1 MTRFLSILALVALP
15 TVSYAH
21 GDGSADGNAHDMM
34 SGDHMM
40 MDDEDMGDH
49 EHMGDDEDMPAHD
62 NHMMSDDAHA
72 DGQMPMT
79 SSAQMPGMQSG
90 DTGAI
95 TEPGQSAFAAI
106 QEIVAYL
113 LADPDTDWNRVNI
126 EGLRQHLID
135 MNNVTLRAK
144 VKESDIEGGARFE
157 ATSDDP
163 EVTASIR
170 AMVPAHVA
178 TMNGVE
184 GWKMSAE
191 EIPGG
196 SALTVTGADAQK
208 IRALGFIGILTV
220 GAHHQPHH
228 LAMAKGEMMMG
239 H

>member
-21 GDGSADGNAHDMM
+21 GDGSADGDTHDMM

-40 MDDEDMGDH
+40 MDDAEMGDH
-49 EHMGDDEDMPAHD
+49 AHMGADEDMPAHD
-62 NHMMSDDAHA
+62 DHMMPDEAHA

-79 SSAQMPGMQSG
+79 APEQMPGMQAA
-90 DTGAI
+90 GAI

-106 QEIVAYL
+106 QEIVAHL
-113 LADPDTDWNRVNI
+113 LADPDTDWNRVDI
-126 EGLRQHLID
+126 EALRQHLID
-135 MNNVTLRAK
+135 MNNVTLHAK
-144 VKESDIEGGARFE
+144 VSESDIEGGARFE

-163 EVTASIR
+163 AVTASIR

-178 TMNGVE
+178 TMNGVR
-184 GWKMSAE
+184 GWEMRAE

-228 LAMAKGEMMMG
+228 LAMAKGEMTQG

>member
-1 MTRFLSILALVALP
+1 MKRHLAIAALVAAPVLVP
-15 TVSYAH
+15 AISHAQSM
-21 GDGSADGNAHDMM
+21 DAHDMM
-34 SGDHMM
+34 SGDHAMTHSADMAEHAGMM
-40 MDDEDMGDH
+40 TAGSPEG
-49 EHMGDDEDMPAHD
+49 E
-62 NHMMSDDAHA
+62 
-72 DGQMPMT
+72 
-79 SSAQMPGMQSG
+79 
-90 DTGAI
+90 TGAI

-106 QEIVAYL
+106 QEIVAHL
-113 LADPDTDWNRVNI
+113 LADPETDWSRVDI
-126 EGLRQHLID
+126 EALRQHLID
-135 MNNVTLRAK
+135 MNNVTLHAQ
-144 VKESDIEGGARFE
+144 VSESDIPGGARFE
-157 ATSDDP
+157 AISEAP

-220 GAHHQPHH
+220 GAHHQAHH
-228 LAMAKGEMMMG
+228 LAIAKGEAMHG